1 MKGSDIKETMEQ
13 IHIPEEMQEQIIA
26 NIQNQW
32 KQNPGNQKQWGQS
45 QWNHNYR
52 DQKQGNQERRNQN
65 QRNVK
70 KHRVRDWKRKAAVA
84 ATFVLAAGLIS
95 IPVKAVVENI
105 VRARMESIP
114 EEEVRNIGEML
125 QGQDAQADSFSREYS
140 ERERERMKE
149 LRQAYKKGTFPEK
162 SILQV
167 DYEDEAVEGTLCY
180 IRETGLFW
188 LPERELTDE
197 EILEIID
204 FGFTM
209 VYAIEQSPAGQ
220 EVYQEEQEEQ
230 KRLKEQ
236 VQTAG
241 GISEAEAVKTALN
254 RLKSEYGVSA
264 EENEELHVSLKDI
277 SEAGYTHKSDTAYA
291 IWFYHLEDN
300 TTYFCAVDSAD
311 GSILETWKLEP

>member
-32 KQNPGNQKQWGQS
+32 KQNPGNQKQ
-45 QWNHNYR
+45 
-52 DQKQGNQERRNQN
+52 GNQNWRKQN
-65 QRNVK
+65 QRNAK
-70 KHRVRDWKRKAAVA
+70 KNRVIDWKRKAAVA

-95 IPVKAVVENI
+95 IPVHAFVQNM
-105 VRARMESIP
+105 VRARMEDIP
-114 EEEVRNIGEML
+114 KEEVRNIGEIL

-140 ERERERMKE
+140 ERERERMEE
-149 LRQAYKKGTFPEK
+149 LGQAYKSGIFPEK

-167 DYEDEAVEGTLCY
+167 DYEDEAVEGNLCY

-197 EILEIID
+197 EMLEIID
-204 FGFTM
+204 FGYTM

-220 EVYQEEQEEQ
+220 EAYREKQEEQ

-241 GISEAEAVKTALN
+241 GISEEEAVKTALN
-254 RLKSEYGVSA
+254 RLKTEYGVSA
-264 EENEELHVSLKDI
+264 EENEEIHVSLEDI
-277 SEAGYTHKSDTAYA
+277 SEAGYTRKSDTAYD